1 MTGRKKWFCSLDP
14 VIGKEYITFGDK
26 LRGKVIS
33 RGSVH
38 VNKSF
43 VLKNV
48 AFVSNL
54 HFNLP
59 FVLELLK
66 DDYEMHFKGA
76 HLRFLM
82 PRGIL
87 FVKFPLLVEFSVLIL
102 LALLDVC

>member
-1 MTGRKKWFCSLDP
+1 M
-14 VIGKEYITFGDK
+14 IGKEYITFGDK

-54 HFNLP
+54 HFNPL
-59 FVLELLK
+59 FVLQLLE
-66 DDYEMHFKGA
+66 DDYEMHFKRA
-76 HLRFLM
+76 YLRFFM

-87 FVKFPLLVEFSVLIL
+87 FVKFPLLVEFSVLIFHVL
-102 LALLDVC
+102 LALLDVYC